1 MIVLYFISSRLRDSK
16 YSTCVY
22 EFFSSRD
29 LKTVNYPGLP
39 PRRHEDKFNRM
50 ERRHEAERLRRTKET
65 HYVEKSC
72 YFLKVDE
79 FERFFNVDVG
89 RSVIARLHYL

>member
-1 MIVLYFISSRLRDSK
+1 
-16 YSTCVY
+16 
-22 EFFSSRD
+22 
-29 LKTVNYPGLP
+29 
-39 PRRHEDKFNRM
+39 M